1 MALFLRGKTWWYRF
15 TPPGS
20 STEVR
25 ESAKTGDEKLAREI
39 EAKRR
44 NDLFMA
50 AQLGVAPDRP
60 FAEAVK
66 LFLKRK
72 ELEAL
77 RTVNTY
83 EQQLEWWQQQFA
95 KVSLQKIDEG
105 KIAEAISKK
114 ASTETHQGERPSPA
128 TLNRYLSALRAC
140 LRVAHKAKWMARMP
154 VIEEYKEPKER
165 VRWLSLDERIRLLNA
180 APEWMQPLIRMALA
194 TGLRQANV
202 LWMEW
207 SWIDMDACKLTV
219 PGSQFKNGR
228 EFCIPLSEAAMQVL
242 REQQGKHGYFVFTR
256 NGQPIRQIKH
266 DEWTQ
271 VLKDAGVTNFRWHDL
286 RHTWAT
292 YMVQQGVPL
301 HVLQK
306 LGGWETLSM
315 VMKYAHHDVESLRSF
330 VDPASP
336 AQISHNEAR
345 GGLRMLQ

>member
-228 EFCIPLSEAAMQVL
+228 EFCIPLS
-242 REQQGKHGYFVFTR
+242 
-256 NGQPIRQIKH
+256 
-266 DEWTQ
+266 
-271 VLKDAGVTNFRWHDL
+271 
-286 RHTWAT
+286 
-292 YMVQQGVPL
+292 
-301 HVLQK
+301 
-306 LGGWETLSM
+306 
-315 VMKYAHHDVESLRSF
+315 
-330 VDPASP
+330 
-336 AQISHNEAR
+336 
-345 GGLRMLQ
+345 